1 MVLAIRA
8 IFGLSRLLRLDRPCS
23 DEPERFPPSFG
34 GFRVPSGPGAGPG
47 LPYLKRSTASAV
59 GRGLCEFETR
69 FREIEHVS
77 PSTLTEPTEPRTRP
91 WPGRAPK
98 PVETATP
105 SDNVSAGLGLLLP
118 CFTVT
123 IFVSALLLFV
133 VQPMVA
139 KMVLPRLGGTP
150 AVWNTCLVFFQAV
163 LLAGYA
169 YAHLTTSWLGVRRQ
183 AVLHLGVLL
192 VPLLVLPIVV
202 ERIGLPLAG
211 SSPALWL
218 LGCLLMTV
226 GLPFFVVSTSGPL
239 LQKWFAGTNHPSAKD
254 PFFLYAAS
262 NAGSLIALL
271 GYPLLLERWL
281 PVAGQSRLWS
291 YGYVLLIAL
300 VGACAVLLWRR
311 RHGATGPGAEPSA
324 DDDIG
329 LTQPLAAP
337 TLQRRMWWLFAAFV
351 PSSLMLGVTTHITSN
366 LAPVPLLW
374 VLPLSIYLLTFVLVF
389 ARKQLIPAALTAK
402 LLPFMVL
409 PLAIITIIELPKMGW
424 VAILA
429 HLATFFVAAMVCH
442 GQLARSRPHVR
453 HLTEYYLW
461 ISIGGVLGGIFNALI
476 SPVVFS
482 SIAEY
487 PIALVL
493 ACFLLPRTRSVKP
506 EAQARRNDLAAP
518 LAVAVVTIA
527 AMAAVWLGG
536 WGDSL
541 GMRLLLFG
549 PLGLVCF
556 SFKDRPVR
564 FTLGLAV
571 FVATLPYYCA
581 MHRGQDLYE
590 SRNFFGVKRVTIDP
604 DKRFR
609 TLVHGTTT
617 HGKQLIDPA
626 RRNEPVAYYHRSGP
640 LGDIFATF
648 SGDAAKAHVGVIGL
662 GAGSLASYIG
672 PQQSITFYEI
682 DPEIERIARNPEY
695 FTFLTDCPGDVDVV
709 VGDGR
714 LTLAQ
719 GPDRHYG
726 LFVLDAF
733 SSDAIPTHLL
743 TREAIQLYLSKLE
756 EDGVLAFHISNRYLN
771 LEPLIAG
778 LVADAGLV
786 GLTRTDTNV
795 TAAEKADGKIRSIYA
810 VLARKR
816 EHLAGLVDRPGWL
829 PLSDPSDVTV
839 WTDQYT
845 SILDFFSWR

>member
-1 MVLAIRA
+1 MAPSTTIDPPRVPTPSPVTREAAARPQPSIR
-8 IFGLSRLLRLDRPCS
+8 P
-23 DEPERFPPSFG
+23 PERS
-34 GFRVPSGPGAGPG
+34 
-47 LPYLKRSTASAV
+47 ASV
-59 GRGLCEFETR
+59 
-69 FREIEHVS
+69 
-77 PSTLTEPTEPRTRP
+77 
-91 WPGRAPK
+91 
-98 PVETATP
+98 
-105 SDNVSAGLGLLLP
+105 LLLP
-118 CFTVT
+118 CFTAT

-139 KMVLPRLGGTP
+139 KMILPRLGGTP

-183 AVLHLGVLL
+183 AALHVGVLL
-192 VPLLVLPIVV
+192 VPLAVLPIVV
-202 ERIGLPLAG
+202 DRVGLPVAG
-211 SSPALWL
+211 NSPVLWL

-262 NAGSLIALL
+262 NVGSLIALL

-281 PVAGQSRLWS
+281 PVAGQSRAWS

-300 VGACAVLLWRR
+300 VGACAVLLWWR
-311 RHGATGPGAEPSA
+311 RHRATGANAVTSA
-324 DDDIG
+324 GGDIEAIESSK
-329 LTQPLAAP
+329 AAP
-337 TLQRRMWWLFAAFV
+337 TLSRRMWWLFAAFV

-374 VLPLSIYLLTFVLVF
+374 VLPLSIYLLTFALVF
-389 ARKQLIPAALTAK
+389 ARRQIIPAALTAK

-409 PLAIITIIELPKMGW
+409 PLAIITVIELPKMGW
-424 VAILA
+424 VSILA
-429 HLATFFVAAMVCH
+429 HLTTFFVAAMVCH
-442 GQLARSRPHVR
+442 GRLASSRPNVR
-453 HLTEYYLW
+453 HLTEFYLW
-461 ISIGGVLGGIFNALI
+461 ISIGGVLGGIFNALV

-493 ACFLLPRTRSVKP
+493 ACFLLPCGRSV
-506 EAQARRNDLAAP
+506 ESDTEARRNDLTVP
-518 LAVAVVTIA
+518 LAVAGVTIA
-527 AMAAVWLGG
+527 AIVAIRLGG

-541 GMRLLLFG
+541 GMRLMLFG

-564 FTLGLAV
+564 FTLAFAV

-581 MHRGQDLYE
+581 MHRGMDLHE
-590 SRNFFGVKRVTIDP
+590 SRNFFGVKRVTVDP
-604 DKRFR
+604 DGRLR
-609 TLVHGTTT
+609 ILVHGTTT
-617 HGKQLIDPA
+617 HGKQLTDPA
-626 RRNEPVAYYHRSGP
+626 RRNEPVAYYHRTGP

-648 SGDAAKAHVGVIGL
+648 SDDTAKAHVGVIGL

-682 DPEIERIARNPEY
+682 DPEIERIARNPDY
-695 FTFLTDCPGDVDVV
+695 FTFLSDCRGDTDVV
-709 VGDGR
+709 IGDGR
-714 LTLAQ
+714 LTLSQA
-719 GPDRHYG
+719 PDRYYG

-756 EDGVLAFHISNRYLN
+756 DDGVLVFHISNRYLN

-795 TAAEKADGKIRSIYA
+795 TAAEEADGKIRSIYA
-810 VLARKR
+810 VLARKP
-816 EHLAGLVDRPGWL
+816 EHLAGLVDYPDWI
-829 PLSDPSDVTV
+829 PLSDPSGVKV

-845 SILDFFSWR
+845 SILSFFTFK

>member
-1 MVLAIRA
+1 MREATPLPQPSIR
-8 IFGLSRLLRLDRPCS
+8 SPQ
-23 DEPERFPPSFG
+23 
-34 GFRVPSGPGAGPG
+34 
-47 LPYLKRSTASAV
+47 RST
-59 GRGLCEFETR
+59 
-69 FREIEHVS
+69 
-77 PSTLTEPTEPRTRP
+77 
-91 WPGRAPK
+91 
-98 PVETATP
+98 
-105 SDNVSAGLGLLLP
+105 NVLLLP
-118 CFTVT
+118 CFTAT

-139 KMVLPRLGGTP
+139 KMILPRLGGTP

-183 AVLHLGVLL
+183 AALHVGVLL

-202 ERIGLPLAG
+202 DRVDLPAAG
-211 SSPALWL
+211 SSPTVWL

-262 NAGSLIALL
+262 NVGSLIALL

-281 PVAGQSRLWS
+281 PVAGQSRAWS
-291 YGYVLLIAL
+291 YGYMLLIAL
-300 VGACAVLLWRR
+300 VCACAALLWWR
-311 RHGATGPGAEPSA
+311 RHRPSGAIGVTPAGG
-324 DDDIG
+324 DIEAIESS
-329 LTQPLAAP
+329 TTAP
-337 TLQRRMWWLFAAFV
+337 TLSRRMWWLFAAFV

-374 VLPLSIYLLTFVLVF
+374 VLPLSIYLLTFALVF
-389 ARKQLIPAALTAK
+389 ARKPLIPSALTAK

-409 PLAIITIIELPKMGW
+409 PLAIITVIELPKLGW
-424 VAILA
+424 VSILG
-429 HLATFFVAAMVCH
+429 HLTTFFVAAMVCH

-453 HLTEYYLW
+453 HLTEFYLW

-493 ACFLLPRTRSVKP
+493 ACFLLPRGRSVESDA
-506 EAQARRNDLAAP
+506 EAGRNDLTVP
-518 LAVAVVTIA
+518 LAVAGVAIA
-527 AMAAVWLGG
+527 AIVAIRLGG

-541 GMRLLLFG
+541 GMRLVLFG
-549 PLGLVCF
+549 PLALVCF

-564 FTLGLAV
+564 FTLGFAV
-571 FVATLPYYCA
+571 FVAALPYYCA
-581 MHRGQDLYE
+581 MHRGTDLHT
-590 SRNFFGVKRVTIDP
+590 SRNFFGVKRVTVDP
-604 DKRFR
+604 DDRIR
-609 TLVHGTTT
+609 ILVHGTTT
-617 HGKQLIDPA
+617 HGKQFIDPA
-626 RRNEPVAYYHRSGP
+626 RRDEPLTYYHRTGP

-648 SGDAAKAHVGVIGL
+648 SGDAAKTRVAAIGL

-672 PQQSITFYEI
+672 PEQSVTFYEI

-695 FTFLTDCPGDVDVV
+695 FTFLSDCRGDVEVM

-719 GPDRHYG
+719 SPDRHYG
-726 LFVLDAF
+726 LIVLDAF

-743 TREAIQLYLSKLE
+743 TREAIELYLSKLE
-756 EDGVLAFHISNRYLN
+756 DDGVLVFHISNRYLN

-778 LVADAGLV
+778 LGADAGLV
-786 GLTRTDTNV
+786 GLTRTDTKL
-795 TAAEKADGKIRSIYA
+795 TALEEADGKTPSIYA
-810 VLARKR
+810 VLARNRK
-816 EHLAGLVDRPGWL
+816 HLGGLANHPDWT
-829 PLSDPSDVTV
+829 PLLDPSGAKV

-845 SILDFFSWR
+845 SILSFFTFK